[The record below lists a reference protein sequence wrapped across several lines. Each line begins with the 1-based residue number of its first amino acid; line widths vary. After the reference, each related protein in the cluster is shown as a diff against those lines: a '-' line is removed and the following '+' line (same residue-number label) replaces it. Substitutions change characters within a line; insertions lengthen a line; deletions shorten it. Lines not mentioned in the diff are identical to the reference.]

1 MEVRIWMMRRLISLD
16 ERLFFGQQRMSAS
29 LKRDQAIALARVSP
43 GKALVKAKEI
53 GEPWYRAQ
61 ALSHVGR
68 RVEGDALVVFRMAAK
83 AAAECDDDYK
93 RSAVRAWEI
102 AGLAERQ
109 LVAEARKA
117 LGAAVKAAEGV
128 LPFSS
133 RSEAIFLLFNA
144 AFAIGREEAGW
155 VLEVLELVCPEG
167 EHWRCRRALRDAR
180 VMMDGRSRARDF
192 FC

>member
-1 MEVRIWMMRRLISLD
+1 MCRLILLGGRVFCGLEQMSSSL
-16 ERLFFGQQRMSAS
+16 Q
-29 LKRDQAIALARVSP
+29 RDQAIALARVSP
-43 GKALVKAKEI
+43 GRALVKAKEI

-61 ALSHVGR
+61 AFSHVGR
-68 RVEGDALVVFRMAAK
+68 YVERDALVVFRMAAK

-102 AGLAERQ
+102 AGLAERE

-117 LGAAVKAAEGV
+117 LGAAVKVAECV

-155 VLEVLELVCPEG
+155 VFKVLEAVCTEG

-180 VMMDGRSRARDF
+180 VMMEVGSGARDF